1 MSFDTAYDELLV
13 LRCQD
18 GDAPALDE
26 LVDRWQGRFVGHAC
40 RLTGQPE
47 AARDAV
53 QEAWL
58 AIVRGLGRLDDP
70 ARFGPWAYRIVGN
83 KAIDWIRRQGRRRR
97 VDQELVDEQR
107 REEDLSRRE
116 SSEDL
121 EHELLVQALRSLSPA
136 RQALLALFYQDGLSV
151 REIAD
156 ILEIPAGT
164 VKSRLFHARNRLKEA
179 LEGGNHERAR

>member
-1 MSFDTAYDELLV
+1 MAFDPAYDELLV
-13 LRCQD
+13 LKCQD

-26 LVDRWQGRFVGHAC
+26 LVSRWQGRFVGHAC

-83 KAIDWIRRQGRRRR
+83 KAIDWVRRQGRRRR
-97 VDQELVDEQR
+97 IDQELLDTQR
-107 REEDLSRRE
+107 RQEDLSRRD
-116 SSEDL
+116 STGDR
-121 EHELLVQALRSLSPA
+121 EHELLVQALHALAPD
-136 RQALLALFYQDGLSV
+136 RQALLGLYYQDGFSV
-151 REIAD
+151 REIAE

-164 VKSRLFHARNRLKEA
+164 VKSRLFHARHQLKEA
-179 LEGGNHERAR
+179 LEGGES